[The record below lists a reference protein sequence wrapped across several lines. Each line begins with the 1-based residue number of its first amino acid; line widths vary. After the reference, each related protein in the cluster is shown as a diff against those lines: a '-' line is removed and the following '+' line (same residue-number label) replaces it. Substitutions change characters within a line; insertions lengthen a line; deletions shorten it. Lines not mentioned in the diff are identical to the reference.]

1 MRRLAIVEYLMSAG
15 GVARVLRELAR
26 ALLEV
31 PEARGWDVTLLLSRY
46 DTAHRRVEWPP
57 ELTGPRL
64 RVEWLGD
71 QSFASRLLDPIAH
84 AQGVFG
90 IPFSGAAGPLA
101 GRLLRSHGPP
111 AWRAWLG
118 DPFQLIARASR
129 RFDLLYFTYPFWM
142 DVPDV
147 AVPVVTTPQDF
158 AFKHFLP
165 EGSRGRRLQERTTR
179 AWVERSDL
187 LLLSSEA
194 VMEELLR
201 YYPEHAARARVVR
214 LGVDVGRPAPS
225 AAESEAVRV
234 RLGLPRRFLLV
245 TGWVIEHKNQLAVV
259 EALARLRGV
268 GVPVPAVFVGPN
280 AGQIDRPAGEALG
293 AYAARVRAA
302 LRRSGLV
309 AGRDYFVPGHV
320 SDADLQ
326 ALFRLATA
334 FVLPSLYEGFGLP
347 SLEALRA
354 GCPTIVS
361 SIPPLEEQNRLL
373 GGMLRTFDPRDP
385 AALAD
390 QVAWVLDHP
399 EEARAAARLGGER
412 VAEVYDWRRTARTY
426 LAAFEEVLAA
436 RERRGSSSA
445 DEPAS

>member
-1 MRRLAIVEYLMSAG
+1 MRRLAIVEFLMSAG

-26 ALLEV
+26 ALLHV
-31 PEARGWDVTLLLSRY
+31 PEARDWDVTLLLSQY
-46 DTAHRRVEWPP
+46 DTAYRRVEWPP
-57 ELTGPRL
+57 ELTGPNL

-71 QSFASRLLDPIAH
+71 RSLASRFLDPFAH
-84 AQGVFG
+84 AQGLFG
-90 IPFSGAAGPLA
+90 IPFTGAVGLWA

-118 DPFQLIARASR
+118 DPFQLIASASH

-142 DVPDV
+142 DVPDI

-187 LLLSSEA
+187 LLLTSEA
-194 VMEELLR
+194 VREELSC
-201 YYPEHAARARVVR
+201 YYPEHVAKARVVR
-214 LGVDVGRPAPS
+214 LGVDPDRRAPS
-225 AAESEAVRV
+225 AAEVEAVRV
-234 RLGLPRRFLLV
+234 RLGLPRQFLLL
-245 TGWVIEHKNQLAVV
+245 TGWVMEHKNQLAVV
-259 EALARLRGV
+259 EALARLRSAGV
-268 GVPVPAVFVGPN
+268 SIPAVFVGPN
-280 AGQIDRPAGEALG
+280 AVQINRPAREALG
-293 AYAARVRAA
+293 SYVASVRAT

-309 AGRDYFVPGHV
+309 AGRDYFAPGYV
-320 SDADLQ
+320 SDLDLQ

-354 GCPTIVS
+354 GCPTLVS
-361 SIPPLEEQNRLL
+361 AIPPLEEQNRLL
-373 GGMLRTFDPRDP
+373 GGVLRTFDPRDP

-390 QVAWVLDHP
+390 QVSWVLGHP
-399 EEARAAARLGGER
+399 DEARAAARLGGER
-412 VAEVYDWRRTARTY
+412 VAEVYDWRRTARAY
-426 LAAFEEVLAA
+426 LAAFEEILAA
-436 RERRGSSSA
+436 RERAGGSA
-445 DEPAS
+445 DGARG